1 MAGTASK
8 DEPSYMNVFEN
19 YYTKLTRGLP
29 AGAMWDDFVSKGL
42 LRDVTLLEQIKAE
55 STDSG
60 KTRLLLESMRP
71 GLSNCNN
78 ATFLKFLEAMK
89 EYGDY
94 SKNQAVLDLEADIR
108 KDLPRGIL

>member
-1 MAGTASK
+1 M
-8 DEPSYMNVFEN
+8 M
-19 YYTKLTRGLP
+19 
-29 AGAMWDDFVSKGL
+29 
-42 LRDVTLLEQIKAE
+42 EQIKAE

-89 EYGDY
+89 QYGDC
-94 SKNQAVLDLEADIR
+94 SKTRLYWISRQIFAKIYLEFFFLIFIPALMA
-108 KDLPRGIL
+108 LPSSPISS